1 MSKSSK
7 LKSSVVVVHP
17 NGFYSYASSN
27 KVKEWLMNGKGKWVI
42 PGTKLQCGRFI
53 EERYHSRRVFE
64 LLPLYVGAVS
74 THNELRGSKSGYAGP
89 TVMQVV
95 PLRDKRKVGK
105 R

>member
-17 NGFYSYASSN
+17 NGFYSYASAT
-27 KVKEWLMNGKGKWVI
+27 KVREWLENGKGRWAI
-42 PGTKLQCGRFI
+42 PGTKLQCGRYI
-53 EERYHSRRVFE
+53 EARYHSRKVFE
-64 LLPLYVGAVS
+64 LLPLYIGAVDS
-74 THNELRGSKSGYAGP
+74 HNEPRGTKSGYAGP

-95 PLRDKRKVGK
+95 PLRDKRKVRK